1 MYSDLPLLFLQIK
14 YEYAPS
20 LIKCQESISA
30 PLRSLPKT
38 KFALIN
44 GIHIHKQTC
53 KSGLKPICG
62 AALHIP
68 LCIHMWGI
76 SGALSWRF
84 LHEATEESSRMF
96 SSQPQ
101 PVLLLTPRPQFWQ
114 CSRQSPCLP
123 GLQEETREELRGAE
137 VLCKAL
143 PLSMPATVHQC
154 RVLGR
159 HCLRNSH

>member
-1 MYSDLPLLFLQIK
+1 MYSDLLLLFLQIK

-62 AALHIP
+62 AALHIS

-101 PVLLLTPRPQFWQ
+101 PILLLTPRPQY
-114 CSRQSPCLP
+114 SVHDKVHVCLVYK
-123 GLQEETREELRGAE
+123 LRGAE